1 MSLYSDSS
9 EPSSGPVERKRRL
22 LELKLPVH
30 VHNVPLVLVAIFVVI
45 YFVHWA
51 KTFLIPLVVGILIA
65 YMLSPLVG
73 WIERLRIHRTVAA
86 LLVLSAFIAPTV
98 TAAYFMADDA
108 VQLLEGLPVSIKK
121 VAVAMR
127 GDGSGAVSKMQQVA
141 KDLEQVAKGA
151 PAEAPP
157 RPPRATTVQIEPPGS
172 KVQDYLWSGSMSALA
187 GVGEALIVL
196 FLVLFLL
203 TSGDLFKRKMVK
215 IFGDTLS
222 EKKITVQILDEID
235 TQIQRY
241 MLVLLV
247 SNVAL
252 GTLTWL
258 TLMAIGMGQAGA
270 WGITAGLLHVIPY
283 LGPSLIAVATG
294 LAGFLQ
300 FGTLSMALA
309 VAGSTLVISTVV
321 GMGLTTW
328 LTGRAA
334 HMNPASVF
342 IGLLFW
348 GWIWGLWGLLLG
360 IPILVIVKVISN
372 HIEGLS
378 PIAELLGD
386 SR

>member
-1 MSLYSDSS
+1 MLLYSDSS
-9 EPSSGPVERKRRL
+9 EPPSGPPERRRRL

-30 VHNVPLVLVAIFVVI
+30 VHNMPMIVIAAFIVI
-45 YFVHWA
+45 YFLHWA
-51 KTFLIPLVVGILIA
+51 KSFLIPLMVGILIA
-65 YMLSPLVG
+65 YMLSPVVG
-73 WIERLRIHRTVAA
+73 WVERIRIPRTVAA
-86 LLVLSAFIAPTV
+86 LLVLLAFIAPTV
-98 TAAYFMADDA
+98 AIGYFMADDA

-121 VAVAMR
+121 VAAAMR
-127 GDGSGAVSKMQQVA
+127 GDGSGTVSKMQQVA
-141 KDLEQVAKGA
+141 KDLEQVATGT

-157 RPPRATTVQIEPPGS
+157 RTPRVTTVQIEPPS
-172 KVQDYLWSGSMSALA
+172 WTVQDYLWSGSKSALA
-187 GVGEALIVL
+187 GIGEALIVL

-203 TSGDLFKRKMVK
+203 TSGNLFKRKLVK
-215 IFGDTLS
+215 IIGDTLS

-247 SNVAL
+247 SNVLL

-258 TLMAIGMGQAGA
+258 TFVAIGMEQAGA
-270 WGITAGLLHVIPY
+270 WGIAAGLLHVIPY
-283 LGPSLIAVATG
+283 FGPSLIAAATG

-309 VAGSTLVISTVV
+309 VAASTLAISIVIGV
-321 GMGLTTW
+321 GLTTW
-328 LTGRAA
+328 MTGRAS
-334 HMNPASVF
+334 HMNSASVF

-360 IPILVIVKVISN
+360 IPILVIVKVISD

-386 SR
+386 AR